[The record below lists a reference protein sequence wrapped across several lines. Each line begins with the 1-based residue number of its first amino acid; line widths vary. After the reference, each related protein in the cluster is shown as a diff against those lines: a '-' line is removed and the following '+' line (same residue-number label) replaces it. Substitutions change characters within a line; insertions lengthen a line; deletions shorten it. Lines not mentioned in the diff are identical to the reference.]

1 MTNKYLNVRNG
12 GGGQMA
18 TRAYCNSLKSGAFSS
33 ELTQCP
39 TKQEI
44 LSAGLR
50 INGDYADN
58 QLVAE
63 GDILSLVSFI
73 ITGTN
78 GYIDKIEV

>member
-1 MTNKYLNVRNG
+1 MTNKYLNVRN

-18 TRAYCNSLKSGAFSS
+18 TRAYCNSLKSGAFNS

-44 LSAGLR
+44 LSVGLR

-63 GDILSLVSFI
+63 EDIIGLVSFI
-73 ITGTN
+73 IVGAN
-78 GYIDKIEV
+78 GYINKIEV